1 MSRTAVEVARDV
13 NGAIVNKLFD
23 MRCAAPQDG
32 GTGAIQLSASL

>member
-13 NGAIVNKLFD
+13 NAAIINKLFD

-32 GTGAIQLSASL
+32 GTGAMQLTASL